1 MANILE
7 THHTPEAI
15 KTLSLQEKE
24 ELAAQVRQ
32 KIVDTVSK
40 TGGHLAPSLG
50 VVDLTIAL
58 LSLFDPLKDKIIW
71 DVGHQAY
78 AWKILTDRYEKFHTL
93 RQKNGISPFPK
104 PSESPYDHFIA
115 GHASISISA
124 ALGKAHARDLMQEK
138 NHVVAIIGDG
148 ALTGGVAYEALNQA
162 GELKKKMI
170 VILNDNNMSISPNV
184 GSFSRFISGSL
195 SNSWAIK
202 IKRSIRD
209 FLYSKPKTGRSM
221 LTFLKKGE
229 QSFKSFTT
237 PGSLFEAFDF
247 NYIGPVDGNNIEQ
260 VIRHIEIAKS
270 ALNLNQPVLLHL
282 KTVKGKGYQPA
293 EFDPS
298 SFHSTGV
305 FEPET
310 GLVSPKKA
318 SSTSSLSATD
328 AFSEAI
334 CALAKEN
341 NMITAVTAAMIEGTG
356 LHKFKELY
364 PDRCIDVG
372 ICEQHAVTFAAGL
385 ASEGFSP
392 IVAIYSTFMQR
403 AYDQIIHDICLPKL
417 PVIFCL
423 DRAGLV
429 GEDGASHH
437 GMFDLSFLRN
447 IPNMHILVPSG
458 PEDML
463 DCLATAINLKVPVAL
478 RYPRGK
484 TSRAS
489 SIDISKHKII
499 PLGEGEFF
507 SPNNTQSTINIDTNL
522 LPAREKAFCIITIGT
537 VKDIA
542 IEAANTY
549 FNEENTNI
557 PVFNARFVKPLPA
570 MQLDEI
576 AKYCSRLIIVEEN
589 TEVGGFSSAILE
601 YYNDSNQLHNLK
613 IHRLALPDAF
623 IEHGTRKELHDMYN
637 LNAQGVLDLLD

>member
-429 GEDGASHH
+429 GEDGATHH
-437 GMFDLSFLRN
+437 GAFDMAYFRS
-447 IPNMHILVPSG
+447 IPNLIIASPIDEHYLRHLMY
-458 PEDML
+458 
-463 DCLATAINLKVPVAL
+463 TAEGANSPFAI
-478 RYPRGK
+478 RYPKGRG
-484 TSRAS
+484 SH
-489 SIDISKHKII
+489 IDWHCTAQI
-499 PLGEGEFF
+499 
-507 SPNNTQSTINIDTNL
+507 
-522 LPAREKAFCIITIGT
+522 LPVGKGRKLANGDNDIALVTIGPIGKMAQEVVET
-537 VKDIA
+537 VANEYQMRVAHYDMVFLKPIDEELLHEIGKNYKRVITLEDGCITGGLGSA
-542 IEAANTY
+542 VIEFMNDNHYPIHVTRMG
-549 FNEENTNI
+549 I
-557 PVFNARFVKPLPA
+557 PDR
-570 MQLDEI
+570 
-576 AKYCSRLIIVEEN
+576 
-589 TEVGGFSSAILE
+589 
-601 YYNDSNQLHNLK
+601 
-613 IHRLALPDAF
+613 F
-623 IEHGTRKELHDMYN
+623 IEHGTVQELYKVCGMDKEQLI
-637 LNAQGVLDLLD
+637 AQIIK